1 MELSSTDVEKLS
13 EINETQDIDSDD
25 LLELNQFDG
34 LPFSSRYY
42 KLLRERKGLPVWEAK
57 CEFMG
62 TLINSQ
68 IVIVTGTAKTGQS
81 TQVSL
86 WVFII
91 LICTLKCFLKCFFGI
106 LKLIFFHILLYRA
119 EFWTEFKLLLHLLW
133 KVKWGRYNIF
143 TTISSF
149 SIESTKS
156 MLFGSFIFDYIMCYL
171 S

>member
-1 MELSSTDVEKLS
+1 MEMELSSTDVEKLS

-42 KLLRERKGLPVWEAK
+42 KLLRERKGLPVWESK
-57 CEFMG
+57 CEFMD

-86 WVFII
+86 
-91 LICTLKCFLKCFFGI
+91 
-106 LKLIFFHILLYRA
+106 
-119 EFWTEFKLLLHLLW
+119 
-133 KVKWGRYNIF
+133 
-143 TTISSF
+143 
-149 SIESTKS
+149 
-156 MLFGSFIFDYIMCYL
+156 
-171 S
+171 